1 MPLAK
6 HGLTMAALVLAAG
19 CGQTDTSRSP
29 SATPT
34 STPASSPAP
43 AAAAG
48 FPSGSLVD
56 LSHTY
61 DGTTIF
67 WPTAATFRLEKVADG
82 VTPGGYYYAANN
94 FSSSEHGGTHLDA
107 PVHFARGAQTV
118 DQVPLDRL
126 VGAAYVVD
134 VTEQA
139 ATNADFQ
146 VGVDDL
152 TRAEQAQ
159 GPIPRDAIVLLR
171 TGFST
176 RWPDAARY
184 LGTAAR
190 GDAAVAQLHFP
201 GLHPDAAAWLATNR
215 TIKAIG
221 IDTASIDFGQSTTFQ
236 SHRTLYAQN
245 IPAFE
250 NLTALERLPLT
261 GAYIVALPMK
271 IGGGSGAPLRA
282 MAILPSAPTS
292 NR

>member
-1 MPLAK
+1 MPLVRPA
-6 HGLTMAALVLAAG
+6 LTVAVLVLVAA
-19 CGQTDTSRSP
+19 CRQ
-29 SATPT
+29 A
-34 STPASSPAP
+34 PAGAP

-48 FPSGSLVD
+48 TPAPAAAPGFPSGTLVD
-56 LSHTY
+56 LSHTF
-61 DGTTIF
+61 DGSTVF
-67 WPTAATFRLEKVADG
+67 WPTAETFRLEKVADG

-94 FSSSEHGGTHLDA
+94 FFSSEHGGTHLDA
-107 PVHFARGAQTV
+107 PVHFAKGAQTV

-139 ATNADFQ
+139 AANADHQ
-146 VGVDDL
+146 VSVDDL
-152 TRAEQAQ
+152 TRAERAQ

-184 LGTAAR
+184 LGTATR
-190 GDAAVAQLHFP
+190 GDAGVKQLHFP

-221 IDTASIDFGQSTTFQ
+221 IDTASIDYGQSTAFQ

-245 IPAFE
+245 VPAFE
-250 NLTALERLPLT
+250 NLTALERLPPT

-282 MAILPSAPTS
+282 IAILPGAP
-292 NR
+292 